1 MKIRLMLA
9 VLAVAALPTTAALAE
24 GDAEK
29 GEAVFKKCK
38 ACHVVDEAK
47 NRVGPHLVN
56 TVGRKTASVEGYKYS
71 DAMAAKGA
79 EGVVWDEANLDAYLA
94 KPKDFVPGTKMTFA
108 GLSKPEDRADVIAY
122 LKSKAQ

>member
-56 TVGRKTASVEGYKYS
+56 IVDRKTASVEGYKYS

-108 GLSKPEDRADVIAY
+108 GLSKPEDRTDVIAY